1 MLTALANQGPN
12 EQGVDIMF
20 DQPRAANVLAKAGSV
35 DSEIEGAWGCYLLQA
50 MQKLMVE
57 HGEDWV
63 ALLQEFQAAAPI
75 PSKAFGGP
83 INPEIDG
90 SGDTISSVPRR

>member
-1 MLTALANQGPN
+1 
-12 EQGVDIMF
+12 
-20 DQPRAANVLAKAGSV
+20 
-35 DSEIEGAWGCYLLQA
+35 
-50 MQKLMVE
+50 MVE